1 MEHNKKFS
9 VEMRYKQNR
18 SLKKCQTA
26 AKVQFLLNAVS
37 LEVFFFS
44 DALEAAVFTSSTDV
58 ATRHF
63 GQGSQGS
70 QNGISNAKMFGGN
83 KF

>member
-1 MEHNKKFS
+1 MPNSCKSSIFAECCFPW
-9 VEMRYKQNR
+9 V
-18 SLKKCQTA
+18 
-26 AKVQFLLNAVS
+26 F
-37 LEVFFFS
+37 FFFS

>member
-9 VEMRYKQNR
+9 VEMRYKENR

-26 AKVQFLLNAVS
+26 AKVQFLPNA
-37 LEVFFFS
+37 
-44 DALEAAVFTSSTDV
+44 V

-63 GQGSQGS
+63 GQDSQGS
-70 QNGISNAKMFGGN
+70 QNGISNAKIFGGN